1 MFIDQDIKIIGKID
15 QELFQPALR
24 LIETIDWSDYK
35 FNRYEETLVE
45 GRLCTLP
52 YSIRNEEQKKY
63 SKDQERLIESVL
75 PIIDQVIKYF
85 PGLVKIRG
93 EIVNLL
99 PNKQLTLHKDIY
111 WFHKHSRRIHIPLC
125 TNSKCKQIF
134 EDREYHLEVGSVY
147 EINNRI
153 MHSACNRGTS
163 NRVHII
169 LDLMTKEKGKEALTT
184 PGLATSIDH
193 ET

>member
-15 QELFQPALR
+15 QGLFQSALY
-24 LIETIDWSDYK
+24 LIETIDWFDFK
-35 FNRYEETLVE
+35 FNRYEESLTE

-52 YSIRNEEQKKY
+52 YPIRNEEQKIY
-63 SKDQERLIESVL
+63 SKDQEKLIESVL
-75 PIIDQVIKYF
+75 PIINQVSEYF
-85 PGLVKIRG
+85 PELVKVRG

-99 PNKQLTLHKDIY
+99 PNKQLVLHRDIY

-125 TNSKCKQIF
+125 TNDGCKQIF

-153 MHSACNRGTS
+153 MHSACNRGS
-163 NRVHII
+163 SDRVHII
-169 LDLMTKEKGKEALTT
+169 LDLMTKEKGREAAMT
-184 PGLATSIDH
+184 PGLAMSIDH

>member
-15 QELFQPALR
+15 QKLFQPALH
-24 LIETIDWSDYK
+24 LIETINWFDSK
-35 FNRYEETLVE
+35 FDRHEESLIE

-52 YSIRNEEQKKY
+52 YPIRNEEQKIY
-63 SKDQERLIESVL
+63 SKDQERLIEAVL
-75 PIIDQVIKYF
+75 PIINQVTEYF
-85 PGLVKIRG
+85 PELTKVRG

-99 PNKQLTLHKDIY
+99 PYKQLTLHKDIY

-125 TNSKCKQIF
+125 TNIECKQIF

-153 MHSACNRGTS
+153 MHSACNRGAS
-163 NRVHII
+163 DRVHII
-169 LDLMTKEKGKEALTT
+169 LDLMTKEKGKEALMI
-184 PGLATSIDH
+184 PGLAMSIDH